1 MKRQKS
7 NKRSTSWDTK
17 EVPSALLR
25 NNPKKEVWNQSN
37 GYTSITL
44 NASQQVLHDKINDN
58 TLVFVEGKAGTG
70 KTLSILYTFVKEY
83 LKDNRKQIMIIRTPV
98 EAGMDKIGALPND
111 YNAKIEPHFDST
123 KRLLEKLLSK
133 GKVEADLNT
142 RIHFK
147 IPNFALGATYDNTLV
162 LCDEVQA
169 IPPMILKLLLERI
182 GENTKMVIAGDSSQ
196 IYSDRAGLRN
206 ALSDAIPRFFTKLNS
221 NEVIPKFDDMDY
233 HEFTVEDVMR
243 SDIVKDVIRAYS

>member
-1 MKRQKS
+1 MKRQKATR
-7 NKRSTSWDTK
+7 NTK
-17 EVPSALLR
+17 VEVPKD
-25 NNPKKEVWNQSN
+25 NPKKEAWNQAN
-37 GYTSITL
+37 GYLSITL
-44 NASQQVLHDKINDN
+44 NDSQKVLHDKIQDN

-123 KRLLEKLLSK
+123 KRLLEKLLTK
-133 GKVEADLNT
+133 GKVEADLGT

-147 IPNFALGATYDNTLV
+147 IPNFALGATYDNCLV
-162 LCDEVQA
+162 LCDEVQTLS
-169 IPPMILKLLLERI
+169 PMILKLLLERI
-182 GENTKMVIAGDSSQ
+182 GDNTKMVVAGDSSQ

-221 NEVIPKFDDMDY
+221 NEVIPKYDDMDY